1 MSSKISTVLL
11 FLMALCVTG
20 AGYYMTEVKQ
30 EEELSQIEESKR
42 LARLQHAE
50 VEKLL
55 VDEANSAELADES
68 VRKWRSRYKFFPAQM
83 KTPDVIQYL
92 QGLATSGFEEFDIV
106 LNSVVQQPDFGY
118 YDFTVN
124 GTAYFNRLY
133 DFVWSIE
140 NNREFYRL
148 ENLKVTHTTV
158 MEENPQTNILR
169 RRDMVKFSFTLQAYF
184 TPKQA
189 LSAPKDDLVEVPD
202 SLLPRTSPYHNSFLP
217 IIRTDLPPNDEQL
230 VDVENAKL
238 LTIVGDEA
246 VFEDDN
252 GTHSLKEGERV
263 YLGTI
268 IKIDPQEVLVRV
280 SLDKGGVT
288 EVIDVHLGEGQLYW
302 QGKGPGVQLVP
313 IQR

>member
-1 MSSKISTVLL
+1 
-11 FLMALCVTG
+11 
-20 AGYYMTEVKQ
+20 MTEVKQ
-30 EEELSQIEESKR
+30 EEKLLEIEESKR

-55 VDEANSAELADES
+55 VEEAKSEELADES
-68 VRKWRSRYKFFPAQM
+68 VRKWRSRYKFFPQQM

-92 QGLATSGFEEFDIV
+92 QSLATSGFEEFDIA
-106 LNSVVQQPDFGY
+106 LDRVVQQPEFGY
-118 YDFTVN
+118 YVFRVN

-133 DFVWSIE
+133 DFVWSLE
-140 NNREFYRL
+140 NNRDFYRIDDL
-148 ENLKVTHTTV
+148 RVTHTTV
-158 MEENPQTNILR
+158 MEENPQTSILR
-169 RRDMVKFSFTLQAYF
+169 RRDMVSFSFTLQAYF
-184 TPKQA
+184 TPQEG
-189 LSAPKDDLVEVPD
+189 LSASKEDLVEVPD
-202 SLLPRTSPYHNSFLP
+202 SLLPRSSPYHNSFLP

-252 GTHSLKEGERV
+252 GTHALKEGQRV

-268 IKIDPQEVLVRV
+268 IKVDPQEVLVRV
-280 SLDKGGVT
+280 SLDKGGFT